1 MAAPPGTPAA
11 SFEVPPAG
19 YRPCVGLMLLN
30 PAGLVFIGE
39 RRGPLLN
46 AWQMPQGGIDHGE
59 TPRAAAWRELKEEVG
74 TDRADLLAES
84 RQWLAYDLPPALR
97 PARGNPRHRGQSQ
110 RWFAFRFTGTDA
122 DIVLDAHEPEFA
134 RWRWA
139 HPDEVLDLIVDFK
152 RPVYKAVLAEFAPL
166 LRPAPR
172 P

>member
-1 MAAPPGTPAA
+1 MAAPPDTPAA
-11 SFEVPPAG
+11 SCAEPPAG
-19 YRPCVGLMLLN
+19 YRPCVGVMLLN

-46 AWQMPQGGIDHGE
+46 AWQMPQGGIDPGE

-84 RQWLAYDLPPALR
+84 RQWLSYDLPPELR
-97 PARGNPRHRGQSQ
+97 PAHWDPRHGGQSQ
-110 RWFAFRFTGTDA
+110 RWFAFRFTGDDA
-122 DIVLDAHEPEFA
+122 DLVLDAHEPEFA

-139 HPDEVLDLIVDFK
+139 PPDEVLNLIVDFK
-152 RPVYKAVLAEFAPL
+152 RPVYEAVLAEFAPL
-166 LRPAPR
+166 LHRPAP